1 MCKIIS
7 STIFICAHNSMLE
20 IGKMLVFYFFEAKFE
35 NVLKRNSPFHNNR
48 TKVL

>member
-7 STIFICAHNSMLE
+7 LSTIFICAHNSKLG

-35 NVLKRNSPFHNNR
+35 NLPFHNNR